1 MPTHGVFSVKN
12 STLLC
17 SYQHNAPEKANDMH
31 NHAVIFDIDGVLV
44 DSYESHYQSWKLLAE
59 NHGRTCSE
67 SDFAD
72 QFGRTTREVLEA
84 QWADANLSEDNYRKL
99 DDEKEDLYRQIIAT
113 EFPEMPHAR
122 ALIHNLHQ
130 IGWHIALGSSGP
142 VENVNL
148 AIEKLG
154 IQDQIQ
160 AAISGNDV
168 SCGKPD
174 PEVFLIAAERIQVPV
189 KNCVVIE
196 DATHGI
202 EAARAAG
209 MKSIGFV
216 SRGRTKEE
224 LKSADLLID
233 HLEQVTPELLMSLLW
248 S

>member
-1 MPTHGVFSVKN
+1 MN
-12 STLLC
+12 
-17 SYQHNAPEKANDMH
+17 

-44 DSYESHYQSWKLLAE
+44 DSYDAHYLSWKQLAE
-59 NHGRTCSE
+59 NYGRTCSE
-67 SDFAD
+67 SEFAD

-84 QWADANLSEDNYRKL
+84 QWADANLDEADYRRL
-99 DDEKEDLYRQIIAT
+99 DDEKEELYRQIIAA
-113 EFPEMPHAR
+113 EFPEMPHAS
-122 ALIHNLHQ
+122 ALIHNLHR

-168 SCGKPD
+168 SRGKPD
-174 PEVFLIAAERIQVPV
+174 PEVFLSAADRMQVPA

-202 EAARAAG
+202 DAARSAG

-224 LKSADLLID
+224 LEAADLLID
-233 HLEQVTPELLMSLLW
+233 HLDQVTPELLMSLLW